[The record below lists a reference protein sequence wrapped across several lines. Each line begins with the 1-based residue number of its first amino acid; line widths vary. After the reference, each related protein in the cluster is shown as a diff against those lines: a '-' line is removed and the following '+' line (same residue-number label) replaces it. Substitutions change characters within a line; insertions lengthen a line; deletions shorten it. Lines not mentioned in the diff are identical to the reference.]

1 MRNATTAEALV
12 DATDAAAAHTTDA
25 LALFF
30 SKVRLYPLL
39 RAAEEVDLAQRIEAG
54 DGAAKDK
61 MINSNLRLVIS
72 IAKKHHRRDLAFL
85 DVIQEGMFGLVRA
98 VEKFDWR
105 RGHKFSTYATL
116 WIHQAIQRG
125 LDNST
130 RTIRLPVYMADRG
143 RRVSRAEQE
152 LTKELHREPRPQEV
166 ADSLGLSVKH
176 VVEVQA
182 MPRAVTSLDKPVG
195 EEEGGTL
202 GDLMAAQQP
211 EPPDEIESSVDRD
224 TLRSALTHLPHDERR
239 VLELRFGI
247 SEKDHE
253 EQTIDQVVRR
263 LNIPSTRVRWLQTC
277 ALKRLAT
284 RRDVQAL
291 R

>member
-1 MRNATTAEALV
+1 MRKATTAEALV
-12 DATDAAAAHTTDA
+12 DGAGATAANTADA
-25 LALFF
+25 LSLFF

-39 RAAEEVDLAQRIEAG
+39 SAAEEVELAQRIEAG
-54 DGAAKDK
+54 DRAAKEK

-105 RGHKFSTYATL
+105 RSHKFSTYATL

-130 RTIRLPVYMADRG
+130 RTIRLPVHMADRG

-182 MPRAVTSLDKPVG
+182 IPRAVTSLDKPVG

-211 EPPDEIESSVDRD
+211 EPPDEIESSADRD

-263 LNIPSTRVRWLQTC
+263 LNIPPNRVRTLQTC